1 VQRSSRRL
9 AMAEIILLL
18 VFALFVGVMGL
29 IFQLF
34 DR

>member
-1 VQRSSRRL
+1 MST
-9 AMAEIILLL
+9 AMTELTLLL

-34 DR
+34 GR